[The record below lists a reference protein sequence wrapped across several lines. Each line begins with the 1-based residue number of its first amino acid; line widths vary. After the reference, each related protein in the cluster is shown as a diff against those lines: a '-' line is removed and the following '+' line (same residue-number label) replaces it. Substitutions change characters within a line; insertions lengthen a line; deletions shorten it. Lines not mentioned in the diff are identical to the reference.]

1 MNIRSGYI
9 LDRNTLLKGY
19 RARQALS
26 KFHAL
31 PCVTKWRAVRLF
43 RQVFH
48 LRVIMNAEMVTRI
61 IQTIIAPVVM
71 VNACAI
77 LLGGLL
83 NHSAAINDRLRGM
96 TRERIEM
103 LRAAGAPTADRLLA
117 ERLDEIDTQMPDLL
131 YRLGLIRS
139 AIMSVYGAILLLVVD
154 MLVIA
159 LAVVSVTDWL
169 TTAILVVFLAGI
181 GALFLG
187 VVLTVLEA
195 RLSQRAI
202 RFEVQRVL
210 ALPRS

>member
-1 MNIRSGYI
+1 
-9 LDRNTLLKGY
+9 
-19 RARQALS
+19 
-26 KFHAL
+26 
-31 PCVTKWRAVRLF
+31 
-43 RQVFH
+43 
-48 LRVIMNAEMVTRI
+48 MNAEMVTRI

-96 TRERIEM
+96 ARERIET
-103 LRAAGAPTADRLLA
+103 LRASGVPTADRLFA

-131 YRLGLIRS
+131 HRLSLIRA

-159 LAVVSVTDWL
+159 LAVVSVADWL
-169 TTAILVVFLAGI
+169 TTAVLIVFLAGI

-187 VVLTVLEA
+187 VALTVVEA
-195 RLSQRAI
+195 RQSQRAI

-210 ALPRS
+210 ALPRL

>member
-1 MNIRSGYI
+1 
-9 LDRNTLLKGY
+9 
-19 RARQALS
+19 
-26 KFHAL
+26 
-31 PCVTKWRAVRLF
+31 
-43 RQVFH
+43 
-48 LRVIMNAEMVTRI
+48 MNAEMVTRI

-96 TRERIEM
+96 ARERIEM
-103 LRAAGAPTADRLLA
+103 LRESGAAKADRLLA

-131 YRLGLIRS
+131 HRLGLIRA
-139 AIMSVYGAILLLVVD
+139 AIMSVYGTILLLVVD

-159 LAVVSVTDWL
+159 LAVVSATDWL
-169 TTAILVVFLAGI
+169 TTAVLIVFLAGI
-181 GALFLG
+181 GALFFG
-187 VVLTVLEA
+187 VVLIVLEA
-195 RLSQRAI
+195 RQSQRAI

>member
-1 MNIRSGYI
+1 
-9 LDRNTLLKGY
+9 
-19 RARQALS
+19 
-26 KFHAL
+26 
-31 PCVTKWRAVRLF
+31 
-43 RQVFH
+43 
-48 LRVIMNAEMVTRI
+48 MNAEMVTRI

-96 TRERIEM
+96 ARERIET
-103 LRAAGAPTADRLLA
+103 LRASVAPMADRLFA

-131 YRLGLIRS
+131 HRLSLIRA

-159 LAVVSVTDWL
+159 LAVTSAADWL
-169 TTAILVVFLAGI
+169 TTAVLIVFLIGI

-187 VVLTVLEA
+187 VALTVVEA
-195 RLSQRAI
+195 RQSQRAI

-210 ALPRS
+210 ALPRP

>member
-1 MNIRSGYI
+1 
-9 LDRNTLLKGY
+9 
-19 RARQALS
+19 
-26 KFHAL
+26 
-31 PCVTKWRAVRLF
+31 
-43 RQVFH
+43 
-48 LRVIMNAEMVTRI
+48 MNAEMVTRI

-96 TRERIEM
+96 ARERIEM
-103 LRAAGAPTADRLLA
+103 LRASGVAATDRLLA

-131 YRLGLIRS
+131 HRLGLIRS
-139 AIMSVYGAILLLVVD
+139 AIMSVYGAILLLVLD

-159 LAVVSVTDWL
+159 VAVASAADWL

-181 GALFLG
+181 GVLFLG

-195 RLSQRAI
+195 RQSQRAI

>member
-1 MNIRSGYI
+1 
-9 LDRNTLLKGY
+9 
-19 RARQALS
+19 
-26 KFHAL
+26 
-31 PCVTKWRAVRLF
+31 
-43 RQVFH
+43 
-48 LRVIMNAEMVTRI
+48 MNAEMVTRI

-96 TRERIEM
+96 ARERIEM
-103 LRAAGAPTADRLLA
+103 LRESGAAKADRLLA

-131 YRLGLIRS
+131 HRLGLIRA

-159 LAVVSVTDWL
+159 LAVVSATDWL
-169 TTAILVVFLAGI
+169 TTAVLIVFLAGI
-181 GALFLG
+181 GALFFG
-187 VVLTVLEA
+187 VVLIVLEA
-195 RLSQRAI
+195 RQSQRAI

>member
-1 MNIRSGYI
+1 
-9 LDRNTLLKGY
+9 
-19 RARQALS
+19 
-26 KFHAL
+26 
-31 PCVTKWRAVRLF
+31 
-43 RQVFH
+43 
-48 LRVIMNAEMVTRI
+48 MNAEMVTRI

-71 VNACAI
+71 LNACAI

-96 TRERIEM
+96 ARERIEM
-103 LRAAGAPTADRLLA
+103 LRASVTPSADRLLA

-131 YRLGLIRS
+131 HRLSLIRA

-159 LAVVSVTDWL
+159 LAVVSAADWL

-187 VVLTVLEA
+187 VMLTVLEA
-195 RLSQRAI
+195 RQSQRAI

>member
-1 MNIRSGYI
+1 
-9 LDRNTLLKGY
+9 
-19 RARQALS
+19 
-26 KFHAL
+26 
-31 PCVTKWRAVRLF
+31 
-43 RQVFH
+43 
-48 LRVIMNAEMVTRI
+48 MNAEMVTRI

-83 NHSAAINDRLRGM
+83 NHSAAINDLLRGIA
-96 TRERIEM
+96 RERIAM
-103 LRAAGAPTADRLLA
+103 LRESGAAKADRLLA

-131 YRLGLIRS
+131 HRLGLIRA

-159 LAVVSVTDWL
+159 LAVVSATDWL
-169 TTAILVVFLAGI
+169 TTAVLIVFLAGI
-181 GALFLG
+181 GALFFG
-187 VVLTVLEA
+187 VVLIVLEA
-195 RLSQRAI
+195 RQSQRAI

>member
-1 MNIRSGYI
+1 
-9 LDRNTLLKGY
+9 
-19 RARQALS
+19 
-26 KFHAL
+26 
-31 PCVTKWRAVRLF
+31 
-43 RQVFH
+43 
-48 LRVIMNAEMVTRI
+48 MNAEMVTRI

-96 TRERIEM
+96 ARERIEM
-103 LRAAGAPTADRLLA
+103 LRALGAAEADRLLA

-131 YRLGLIRS
+131 HRLGLIRA

-159 LAVVSVTDWL
+159 LAVVSATDWL
-169 TTAILVVFLAGI
+169 TTAVLIVFLAGI
-181 GALFLG
+181 GALFFG
-187 VVLTVLEA
+187 VVLIVLEA
-195 RLSQRAI
+195 RQSQRAI